1 MSFRRLSLVFLLL
14 ALTGAGCAVDKH
26 YRVGR
31 EAEERGDSS
40 LAYDAYCR
48 SGAASRSGAVA
59 AALERTAPGAAD
71 EAESAAITAMDQGRY
86 DEAWRLLMRVLD
98 IMPNHPNAPELI
110 RRIEAEHC
118 DKIALVS
125 ADYLRRGSAAL
136 VMGAEKQAAPSS
148 AIAARPSR
156 PAPVKPATVAAA
168 PRKAPPPTQGALA
181 AGGRV
186 AGSETGRN
194 FEPPRPKAS
203 GKKPGEKSG
212 DGRDAGAVASA
223 EKTTS
228 ESPREMTPVAPAKPV
243 RRIESPRGVIKPP
256 PKDSMEAER
265 WADDRGEFLIVHT
278 LSKRDRRYP
287 RVLKTL
293 EGITL
298 ELKDTDGDGEV
309 DLDVFDGKRRIKKVR
324 DLMPGASQTYR
335 GKSGE
340 VYRLTLLG
348 VHHKSHTVRVGI
360 KAM

>member
-1 MSFRRLSLVFLLL
+1 MNSVRPWVTCLLL
-14 ALTGAGCAVDKH
+14 VLIGAGCAVDKH
-26 YRVGR
+26 YRAGR

-40 LAYDAYCR
+40 RAYDEFNR
-48 SGAASRSGAVA
+48 SGAARRSGAVA

-110 RRIEAEHC
+110 RRIEAEHG

-136 VMGAEKQAAPSS
+136 LMSEEKQAAPAT
-148 AIAARPSR
+148 AIALRPSR
-156 PAPVKPATVAAA
+156 PAPVDPA
-168 PRKAPPPTQGALA
+168 TQGALA
-181 AGGRV
+181 ARDG
-186 AGSETGRN
+186 ASSETSRN
-194 FEPPRPKAS
+194 FEPRRPPVA
-203 GKKPGEKSG
+203 GRKPIET
-212 DGRDAGAVASA
+212 SA
-223 EKTTS
+223 EKPAG
-228 ESPREMTPVAPAKPV
+228 EAPREMTPVAPAKPA

-256 PKDSMEAER
+256 PRESMDAER
-265 WADDRGEFLIVHT
+265 RADDRGGFLIVHT

-287 RVLKTL
+287 RVLRTL

-309 DLDVFDGKRRIKKVR
+309 DMDIFDGKRRIKKVR
-324 DLMPGASQTYR
+324 DLMPGSSQTFR

-340 VYRLTLLG
+340 LYRMTLLG
-348 VHHKSHTVRVGI
+348 VHHKSHTVRIGI